1 MAWTPEYIGL
11 INPNQHAEVQVKR
24 MALKVTVLLL
34 VLTLG
39 VGAAFAQG
47 ICPPAK
53 ITGDIES
60 MLSRGYC
67 LFIAGKYKAAQK
79 EFENVLKKDPGNPV
93 ALNNLA
99 AVMVKTNKLDKA
111 DTYLK
116 EALPRAQGYKM
127 MVNRVCAV
135 QDICLAIEPYKGGEG
150 NQDLGELV
158 KMNINMVEAKMA
170 AEKAGAG
177 AGYPGLP
184 SQ

>member
-1 MAWTPEYIGL
+1 M
-11 INPNQHAEVQVKR
+11 KR

-34 VLTLG
+34 VLTFG

-53 ITGDIES
+53 ITGDVES

-67 LFIAGKYKAAQK
+67 LFIAAKYKEAQK

-93 ALNNLA
+93 ALNDLA
-99 AVMVKTNKLDKA
+99 AVMVKMNKLDKA
-111 DTYLK
+111 DSYLK

-127 MVNRVCAV
+127 LVNRVCGV
-135 QDICLAIEPYKGGEG
+135 QDICLAVEPYKVGSG

-170 AEKAGAG
+170 AQKGGAG
-177 AGYPGLP
+177 AGYPGSP
-184 SQ
+184 

>member
-1 MAWTPEYIGL
+1 M
-11 INPNQHAEVQVKR
+11 KR
-24 MALKVTVLLL
+24 MALKATVPLM
-34 VLTLG
+34 VLTFS

-67 LFIAGKYKAAQK
+67 LFIAAKYKEAQV
-79 EFENVLKKDPGNPV
+79 EFEKVLKKDPGNPV
-93 ALNNLA
+93 ALNDLA
-99 AVMVKTNKLDKA
+99 AVMVKQNKLDKA

-127 MVNRVCAV
+127 MVNRVCGV
-135 QDICLAIEPYKGGEG
+135 QDICLAVEPYKVGGG

-170 AEKAGAG
+170 AQKGGAG
-177 AGYPGLP
+177 AGYPGSP
-184 SQ
+184 

>member
-1 MAWTPEYIGL
+1 MRRSTM
-11 INPNQHAEVQVKR
+11 KR
-24 MALKVTVLLL
+24 MALKVTVFLL
-34 VLTLG
+34 VLTFG

-67 LFIAGKYKAAQK
+67 LFIAGNYKEAQE
-79 EFENVLKKDPGNPV
+79 EFEKVLQKDPGNPV
-93 ALNNLA
+93 ALNDLA
-99 AVMVKTNKLDKA
+99 VVMVKENKLDKA

-127 MVNRVCAV
+127 LVNRVCGV
-135 QDICLAIEPYKGGEG
+135 QDICLAVEPYKVGGG

-170 AEKAGAG
+170 AEKGGAG
-177 AGYPGLP
+177 AGYPGA
-184 SQ
+184 Q

>member
-1 MAWTPEYIGL
+1 M
-11 INPNQHAEVQVKR
+11 K
-24 MALKVTVLLL
+24 KLL
-34 VLTLG
+34 VLLMVLTFG

-67 LFIAGKYKAAQK
+67 LFIAGKYKEAQT
-79 EFENVLKKDPGNPV
+79 EFEKVLKKDPGNPV
-93 ALNNLA
+93 ALNDLA
-99 AVMVKTNKLDKA
+99 AVMVKQNKLDKA

-116 EALPRAQGYKM
+116 EALPRAKGYM
-127 MVNRVCAV
+127 MLVNRVCGV
-135 QDICLAIEPYKGGEG
+135 QDICLAVEPYKVGGG

-170 AEKAGAG
+170 AQKGGAG
-177 AGYPGLP
+177 AGYPGMP
-184 SQ
+184 